1 MPRRKSKIGT
11 CRLCSQ
17 HRKLSYEHV
26 PPKKAFNHAPVIEY
40 SLQETLKGERAKGR
54 IRQGGV
60 GQYTLCESCNTD
72 TGSWYGGEY
81 VSWAEVGYKALEY
94 ISRIPGGPDPV
105 RLLNIRMSSV
115 HPLRF
120 LKQVLTCFF
129 SVAGRPESAM
139 FASLNPALV
148 AFILDRYNRN
158 LPPGIRVFMRLH
170 DSRAIRRFPIG
181 GELTVVRDTHGGLH
195 AVRPNIFSE
204 FTHPPFAFGLAQMG
218 SYPHSAEITH
228 FSNFG
233 YDDSTDITLALPIGR
248 GTLPYPGS

>member
-1 MPRRKSKIGT
+1 MHRSSSTRYRR
-11 CRLCSQ
+11 
-17 HRKLSYEHV
+17 LSRESG
-26 PPKKAFNHAPVIEY
+26 PKAGSA
-40 SLQETLKGERAKGR
+40 RAGS
-54 IRQGGV
+54 V
-60 GQYTLCESCNTD
+60 NTRC
-72 TGSWYGGEY
+72 
-81 VSWAEVGYKALEY
+81 A
-94 ISRIPGGPDPV
+94 
-105 RLLNIRMSSV
+105 
-115 HPLRF
+115 
-120 LKQVLTCFF
+120 
-129 SVAGRPESAM
+129 
-139 FASLNPALV
+139 NPALV